1 MARSIMAMMG
11 IGLVSGA
18 LARTQTFTVVVRD
31 HLLQTSSEVTL
42 TAKLWDSTVGAW
54 TGTQPGLDGLPT
66 PEPLVENGVIVYRK
80 PLSPIVATVG
90 WPGRITARLDADGH
104 QRCSASLIGP
114 KFALT
119 AAHCVH
125 FPSTDMPISQGW
137 VTDSLFLR
145 PGYNLGRSITGF
157 DQVRVVKTWLS
168 RTKFEN
174 VPKYD
179 GDDEWAILELEQ
191 DVGTELGWARVTP
204 IDYSKPYQWIHM
216 MGYPFI
222 PPDCP
227 SWKVCDTTSKTDT
240 LCHSWGDLVFQPST
254 GTALAWAPL
263 AESWGGESGSGVFR
277 CPDDSCHK
285 GKIDVV
291 GIRWTGNGIGAFDS
305 LMSGVVAAI
314 LKDVKIPSSIHSR
327 PEPVGFALSASAGV
341 LHGRANMAGQWQA
354 LSLDGRS
361 ISSPSF
367 GQTFS
372 VDLAN
377 VPNGVAL
384 IVFRAPGHAPVSRRW
399 VGR

>member
-1 MARSIMAMMG
+1 MARSITAMMG

-31 HLLQTSSEVTL
+31 HLWQTSSEVTL
-42 TAKLWDSTVGAW
+42 TAKLWDSTAGAW
-54 TGTQPGLDGLPT
+54 TGTRPGLDGLPT
-66 PEPLVENGVIVYRK
+66 PEPWVENGVIKYRK
-80 PLSPIVATVG
+80 PLSPMVATVG

-104 QRCSASLIGP
+104 QRCSASMIGP

-125 FPSTDMPISQGW
+125 YPSTDMPINEGW
-137 VTDSLFLR
+137 VSDSFFLR

-191 DVGTELGWARVTP
+191 DVGTELGWARVAP
-204 IDYSKPYQWIHM
+204 IDYTKPNQWIHM

-227 SWKVCDTTSKTDT
+227 VGSICDRNTKTDT
-240 LCHSWGDLVFQPST
+240 LCHTWVDLFFQPSF
-254 GTALAWAPL
+254 GTAQAWQLMADGW
-263 AESWGGESGSGVFR
+263 EGESGSGAFH
-277 CPDDSCHK
+277 CPDDSCRT

-291 GIRWTGNGIGAFDS
+291 GVRWTSTSIGVFDS
-305 LMSGVVAAI
+305 LMSGVIAAI
-314 LKDVKIPSSIHSR
+314 LKDVKIPSSVAPRLES
-327 PEPVGFALSASAGV
+327 VGFDLSASGGV
-341 LHGRANMAGQWQA
+341 LHGRADVAGQWQV

-361 ISSPSF
+361 ILSPSF

-372 VDLAN
+372 VNLAN

-384 IVFRAPGHAPVSRRW
+384 IVFRAPGQMPVSRRW
-399 VGR
+399 IGR